1 MSYSTRM
8 NEDTSALKARINEL
22 EAEVERLRSLLQR
35 EAASSINESS
45 DFSRMNADQ
54 FLAALRGEKLERPR
68 VARQRPKLPWMK
80 GRRTRG

>member
-1 MSYSTRM
+1 MTEDIST
-8 NEDTSALKARINEL
+8 LKARINQL

-35 EAASSINESS
+35 QAASIVDEPS
-45 DFSRMNADQ
+45 DFSRMNADE
-54 FLAALRGEKLERPR
+54 FLAALRDERLERPR